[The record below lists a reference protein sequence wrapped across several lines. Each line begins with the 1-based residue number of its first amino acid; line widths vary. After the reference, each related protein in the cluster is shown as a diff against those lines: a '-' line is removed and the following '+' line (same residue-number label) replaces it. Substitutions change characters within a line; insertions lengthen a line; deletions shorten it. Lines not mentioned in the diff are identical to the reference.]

1 MTVTDEDR
9 RESEAAIEAL
19 KASGVTVKRGA
30 EAKRPPLPRYDGP
43 PPETIEAADALIT
56 EVGRKY
62 SGFSE
67 ETAAAIIHL
76 RGEADRPAGEE
87 DQATGIPEAETSTDP
102 PADRGP
108 EGLEEEAGPVIE
120 ASPQPR
126 PRKVRP
132 VPEPTGEGAE
142 VPLWGDV
149 IMKVYPETRGTYPIE
164 FAKGGDRIC
173 IEAPRTPPWLSSKL
187 QDRLISGIL
196 AALPEEG
203 RTREFVRQK
212 ITAAFTRLAERQET
226 DTGVKLAMT
235 PAPVRRMIEETESVI
250 VYPGEATFYEVTIEG
265 RTLTITAAQMARVDP
280 GFINAAVLNAFPLD
294 PLDAGRNDWLAI
306 KNYWLSPDVAE
317 VRDLEEASEAEAT
330 IDRLRANLAPITIV
344 DKAEEMIGDHRAW
357 YDEKGGRVWVLN
369 TRITKFVEEELKK
382 PPGYTSA
389 LSKMLRAAG
398 EMPKPSTKI
407 RGIGNFPGPVRCW
420 GFLPTFAAFKHRTGA
435 PLTLS
440 AVLKKTGGRTE

>member
-226 DTGVKLAMT
+226 DTGVKLAMN
-235 PAPVRRMIEETESVI
+235 PAPVRRMIE
-250 VYPGEATFYEVTIEG
+250 
-265 RTLTITAAQMARVDP
+265 
-280 GFINAAVLNAFPLD
+280 
-294 PLDAGRNDWLAI
+294 
-306 KNYWLSPDVAE
+306 
-317 VRDLEEASEAEAT
+317 
-330 IDRLRANLAPITIV
+330 
-344 DKAEEMIGDHRAW
+344 
-357 YDEKGGRVWVLN
+357 
-369 TRITKFVEEELKK
+369 
-382 PPGYTSA
+382 
-389 LSKMLRAAG
+389 
-398 EMPKPSTKI
+398 
-407 RGIGNFPGPVRCW
+407 
-420 GFLPTFAAFKHRTGA
+420 
-435 PLTLS
+435 
-440 AVLKKTGGRTE
+440 